1 VVQLLNY
8 SKKSIAKLE
17 KLQNSLRKLLNKIQI
32 EIKRSSKELDSMLP
46 KEDKT
51 LKRESKSDL
60 KNLKNKRN
68 DRNYLNLILNIFFTH
83 YQAIFNKLILVKT
96 NGNYLMILQQS

>member
-1 VVQLLNY
+1 
-8 SKKSIAKLE
+8 
-17 KLQNSLRKLLNKIQI
+17 
-32 EIKRSSKELDSMLP
+32 MLP

-68 DRNYLNLILNIFFTH
+68 DRNYLNLILNISFTY
-83 YQAIFNKLILVKT
+83 YQTIFNKLILVKT
-96 NGNYLMILQQS
+96 NGNYLMILQQSLNILLKVRMKLFYNKNNIFYYKYK